1 MSIKYKVGEI
11 YGSLQID
18 EEHAAGDGRS
28 YKNYVYHC
36 VKCGHAFRGAGGTI
50 TGMVKNGCTSCK
62 RIERA
67 KIKCQEYGKYLGQ
80 HFGALEVVSLCG
92 TEKYGKHKMFFVE
105 CKCEKCGS
113 IKKYPLHRLISNSSP
128 VQCIDCSRS
137 IAAKNVKTY
146 REGMS
151 INGTKASSLVKRK
164 NGLTN
169 KNNSS
174 GCNGVSRSGEKW
186 RAYITLKRNQIHLGT
201 FDSFE
206 DAVDARKEAEKR
218 LYDPEIQAF
227 VEAKPEWEKS
237 IRKMSRLI
245 KMSRKKENNE
255 RGW

>member
-1 MSIKYKVGEI
+1 MSIKYKIGEI

-36 VKCGHAFRGAGGTI
+36 VKCGHVFRGAGGTI
-50 TGMVKNGCTSCK
+50 TGMVKNGCTSCN
-62 RIERA
+62 RISRT
-67 KIKCQEYGKYLGQ
+67 KIKYQEYEKYLGQ
-80 HFGALEVVSLCG
+80 HFGALEVVKLCG
-92 TEKYGKHKMFFVE
+92 TEKYAGHKKFFVE
-105 CKCEKCGS
+105 CKCGKCGS
-113 IKKYPLHRLISNSSP
+113 IKKYPLNRLISNPSP

-151 INGTKASSLVKRK
+151 LNGTKVSSLVKRK

-169 KNNSS
+169 INNTS

-186 RAYITLKRNQIHLGT
+186 RAYIILKRKQYYLGT
-201 FDSFE
+201 FDRFE
-206 DAVDARKEAEKR
+206 DAVAARKEAEKR

-227 VEAKPEWEKS
+227 VYTKPEMEKC
-237 IRKMSRLI
+237 IRKMESI
-245 KMSRKKENNE
+245 NNKKQEDV
-255 RGW
+255 